1 MKIGKKLLVLSLSC
15 LMIMS
20 QFNRVHAS
28 EELTGR
34 NLKQRSLE
42 VVENMPNISSHYK
55 ILDWAKRG
63 KDLNDFVFDYTATNF
78 DKKTEFSVKEGRT
91 FSTIYRDDKYGGY
104 MIPAF
109 YGEDRPLR
117 STEKHDGEDDQ
128 ESISVTSALIVAS
141 LLGINMNKE
150 LPKELKGKTTIE
162 GGYEINTYL
171 DNALKYFW
179 NGDKGNV
186 FTNVPNGSES
196 KLQNMENVSNAY
208 GDFWYLLIANQ
219 NFYRLAYLNPDWK
232 PEEVLK
238 LQETVADRMIDMVDV
253 LKQKYPDDLFNIQCF
268 DFENMEAAKGWHQP
282 DAAVGTGCILYYS
295 GSVSRV
301 EDKGITIEK

>member
-1 MKIGKKLLVLSLSC
+1 M
-15 LMIMS
+15 
-20 QFNRVHAS
+20 
-28 EELTGR
+28 
-34 NLKQRSLE
+34 
-42 VVENMPNISSHYK
+42 
-55 ILDWAKRG
+55 
-63 KDLNDFVFDYTATNF
+63 
-78 DKKTEFSVKEGRT
+78 
-91 FSTIYRDDKYGGY
+91 
-104 MIPAF
+104 
-109 YGEDRPLR
+109 
-117 STEKHDGEDDQ
+117 
-128 ESISVTSALIVAS
+128 
-141 LLGINMNKE
+141 
-150 LPKELKGKTTIE
+150 
-162 GGYEINTYL
+162 
-171 DNALKYFW
+171 KYFW

-268 DFENMEAAKGWHQP
+268 DFENMEAVKGWHQP

>member
-1 MKIGKKLLVLSLSC
+1 
-15 LMIMS
+15 MIMS

-141 LLGINMNKE
+141 LTFKTPSLLVSPTSSDTIVPP
-150 LPKELKGKTTIE
+150 LPLIVIVPE
-162 GGYEINTYL
+162 
-171 DNALKYFW
+171 FP
-179 NGDKGNV
+179 
-186 FTNVPNGSES
+186 TNPHRLLES
-196 KLQNMENVSNAY
+196 FPL
-208 GDFWYLLIANQ
+208 
-219 NFYRLAYLNPDWK
+219 
-232 PEEVLK
+232 
-238 LQETVADRMIDMVDV
+238 
-253 LKQKYPDDLFNIQCF
+253 
-268 DFENMEAAKGWHQP
+268 
-282 DAAVGTGCILYYS
+282 
-295 GSVSRV
+295 
-301 EDKGITIEK
+301 